1 MNVHELRMKSPNTKQ
16 QILSA
21 ALDFFSQHG
30 YSGASIRQ
38 IAREVGVR
46 ESAIYNHYKSKED
59 IFGAILAEFNS
70 KKISQTVLSDDLL
83 DDLSEPEIFLTN
95 FAKRLIENWN
105 SPNERKFIR
114 VLLMEQFTL
123 IGKKELSTTG
133 YLNELRTICKL
144 IFEEMIKINIIKNFD
159 PSILAD
165 EFTGLLF
172 LIRAEHMSCEN
183 TKDMK
188 TVYNLLDQH
197 VSFFWGAVKI

>member
-1 MNVHELRMKSPNTKQ
+1 MKSPNTKQ

-21 ALDFFSQHG
+21 ALDFFSSHG

-38 IAREVGVR
+38 IAHEVGIR
-46 ESAIYNHYKSKED
+46 ESAIYNHYKSKDE

-70 KKISQTVLSDDLL
+70 NKISQSVLSDDLL
-83 DDLSEPEIFLTN
+83 DDLSDPEKFLTN
-95 FAKRLIENWN
+95 FAMRLAQYWD

-123 IGKKELSTTG
+123 IGQNELSTTG

-144 IFEEMIKINIIKNFD
+144 IFEEMIKNNIIKNFD
-159 PSILAD
+159 PLVLAD

-172 LIRAEHMSCEN
+172 LIRAEHMSREN
-183 TKDMK
+183 TRDMK
-188 TVYNLLDQH
+188 MVNNLIDKH
-197 VSFFWGAVKI
+197 VNFFWSAVKI